1 MNDWK
6 QNVYFVL
13 VEPREQGNI
22 GASAR
27 AIKNM
32 GFNNLCLVKPPPE
45 MPEEARWFARNAH
58 DVLDSAKVHD
68 SVEGAIS
75 DKAVVVGTT
84 RRKGKNRGLI
94 LTAEKGAPGIHD
106 LAAKNKVAILFGR
119 EARGLY
125 NHEVNECNFIITI
138 PCSKNQPSLNLSQA
152 VLITAYELS
161 KCGEDTVDSQSAARK
176 KKFNNL
182 SLPEHL
188 QTREDLAYLYKR
200 ISHVLELLEYF
211 PRGER
216 DIMQKI
222 IFNLKRFLGRSGL
235 TESELK
241 MLLGLCT
248 RIEKKLGKK

>member
-1 MNDWK
+1 MKDWK

-13 VEPREQGNI
+13 VEPREAGNI

-32 GFNNLCLVKPPPE
+32 GFKNLCLVKPPSE
-45 MPEEARWFARNAH
+45 MPEEARWFAHNAH
-58 DVLDSAKVHD
+58 DVLCSAKVHD
-68 SVEGAIS
+68 SVEEAIM

-84 RRKGKNRGLI
+84 RRKGKKRGMI
-94 LTAEKGAPGIHD
+94 LTAAKGTSGIRD
-106 LAAKNKVAILFGR
+106 LAANNKVAILFGR
-119 EARGLY
+119 ETKGLY
-125 NHEVNECNFIITI
+125 NDEIDECNFMVTI
-138 PCSKNQPSLNLSQA
+138 PSSKSQPSLNLSQA
-152 VLITAYELS
+152 VMIIAYELS
-161 KCGEDTVDSQSAARK
+161 KCGEKALDEQGKAQK
-176 KKFNNL
+176 KKFDNS

-216 DIMQKI
+216 DILQKI
-222 IFNLKRFLGRSGL
+222 IFNLKRFLGRTGL

-248 RIEKKLGKK
+248 RIEKKLGKR

>member
-1 MNDWK
+1 MKDWK
-6 QNVYFVL
+6 QNIYFVL
-13 VEPREQGNI
+13 VEPREAGNI

-32 GFNNLCLVKPPPE
+32 GFKNLCLVKPPPE
-45 MPEEARWFARNAH
+45 MSEEARWFAHNAH
-58 DVLDSAKVHD
+58 DVLCSAKVHD
-68 SVEGAIS
+68 SVEEAIKY
-75 DKAVVVGTT
+75 KAVVVGTT
-84 RRKGKNRGLI
+84 RRKGKKRGMI
-94 LTAEKGAPGIHD
+94 LTAAKGTPGIRD

-119 EARGLY
+119 ETKGLY
-125 NHEVNECNFIITI
+125 NDEIDECNFMITI
-138 PCSKNQPSLNLSQA
+138 PSSKSQPSLNLSQA
-152 VLITAYELS
+152 VMIVAYELS
-161 KCGEDTVDSQSAARK
+161 KCGEKALDEQGKAQK
-176 KKFNNL
+176 KKFDNS

-248 RIEKKLGKK
+248 RIEKKLGKR